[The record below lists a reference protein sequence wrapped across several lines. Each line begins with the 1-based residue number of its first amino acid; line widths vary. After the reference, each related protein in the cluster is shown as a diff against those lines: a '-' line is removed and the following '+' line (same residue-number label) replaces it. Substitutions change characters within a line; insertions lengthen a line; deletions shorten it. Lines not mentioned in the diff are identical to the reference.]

1 MTLPQL
7 ERKNTRIVKDLLKC
21 AQELSEE
28 QVAEFKECFS
38 LFDADGSGT
47 VDTSELGT
55 VMKSLGQ
62 KMSDEALL
70 EMIKEVDADNS
81 GTVDFAEF
89 LGMMARQMKDH
100 DSNVVLEHTFSL
112 FDSTDSGRIGKTNLK
127 YVLAHL
133 CDKMSAEEI
142 EELVDDASGGADDL
156 SLDEFMRL
164 FRIESMQD
172 ARASFSS
179 VSRRQMRMEKL

>member
-1 MTLPQL
+1 MSSHRPL
-7 ERKNTRIVKDLLKC
+7 ERKNTQIVQDLLQS

-38 LFDADGSGT
+38 LFDADASGT

-62 KMSDEALL
+62 KMSDEDLAH
-70 EMIKEVDADNS
+70 MIEEVDVDGS

-89 LGMMARQMKDH
+89 LGMMALQMKDH
-100 DSNVVLEHTFSL
+100 DSEVVLQATFNL
-112 FDSTDSGRIGKTNLK
+112 LDAKDEGRIRKTNLK

-133 CDKMSAEEI
+133 CDKMSAQEI
-142 EELVDDASGGADDL
+142 ETLVDDAAGAAQDL
-156 SLDEFMRL
+156 DYAQFMRL
-164 FRIESMQD
+164 FRIES
-172 ARASFSS
+172 AA
-179 VSRRQMRMEKL
+179 